1 MDQTFDGNAPSHVG
15 NQSDADDRRSFVR
28 INDTV
33 NLHYRYLKDDNLSPA
48 AVSVAEGRNKANS
61 ELQAINNQ
69 LEPLLMRLQD
79 RSGGMVKA
87 LSLINQK
94 LNFVLAATHR
104 LEKADD
110 GMRAITT
117 PATLSANG
125 ISFYCDEEPP
135 IKNGLIQLA
144 VSLESFGVYLDCVGK
159 VVRWEPSASS
169 ARYKI
174 AVIFTQLAS
183 HDQEM
188 LIQYVVRRQME
199 LHRAQ
204 SKA

>member
-1 MDQTFDGNAPSHVG
+1 MDQTLDGNAPSPVG
-15 NQSDADDRRSFVR
+15 SQPDADDRRSFVR

-33 NLHYRYLKDDNLSPA
+33 NLHYRYLKDDDLSPA
-48 AVSVAEGRNKANS
+48 AVSVAAGRNKANS

-125 ISFYCDEEPP
+125 ISFYSDDEPP
-135 IKNGLIQLA
+135 KKNGLIQLA
-144 VSLESFGVYLDCVGK
+144 ISLESFGVYLDCVGK
-159 VVRWEPSASS
+159 VVRWEPSVSS